1 MAEKLKTI
9 NSIRK
14 KLGFPLLNG
23 NMGGKEIMQ
32 ELDVLFQLGED
43 GLKPTQGYDDD
54 FAHDMY
60 AAKGVLV
67 PPLTFK
73 SVIIPTQFKTAFDPT
88 QAGELVALRSGA
100 AANTPLIITNAP
112 GIIEGTYRG
121 EHNVLV
127 RNMFID
133 NSLVPF
139 VFDIKGNRLALSAVP
154 KPVLAE
160 ARQKFEEEAE
170 KLGYPAL
177 NEEQDKT
184 IFKTLVPRGT
194 IYVAKHDRIAQLFYV
209 NKIKPNFKESDS
221 LPESV
226 RGEAKFGSS
235 GSNAKGGK

>member
-1 MAEKLKTI
+1 MTEKIETI
-9 NSIRK
+9 NSLRN
-14 KLGFPLLNG
+14 KLGF
-23 NMGGKEIMQ
+23 Q
-32 ELDVLFQLGED
+32 ELDVLYQTGED

-73 SVIIPTQFKTAFDPT
+73 SVIIPTQFKTAFDPK

-121 EHNVLV
+121 EHNILV
-127 RNMFID
+127 RNTFID

-139 VFDIKGNRLALSAVP
+139 VFDIKGNKVALSAVP
-154 KPVLAE
+154 KSVLAE
-160 ARQKFEEEAE
+160 ARKKYEEETE
-170 KLGYPAL
+170 LLGYEGIESTSQA
-177 NEEQDKT
+177 
-184 IFKTLVPRGT
+184 IAFKTVVPRGT
-194 IYVAKHDRIAQLFYV
+194 IYVAQHDRIAQLFYV
-209 NKIKPNFKESDS
+209 NKIKPNFQQANS

-226 RGEAKFGSS
+226 RGEGKFGSS
-235 GSNAKGGK
+235 GSTKGGK

>member
-1 MAEKLKTI
+1 
-9 NSIRK
+9 
-14 KLGFPLLNG
+14 
-23 NMGGKEIMQ
+23 MQ
-32 ELDVLFQLGED
+32 ELDVLYQLGED

-54 FAHDMY
+54 FAYDMY

-73 SVIIPTQFKTAFDPT
+73 SVIIPTQFKTAFDPK

-121 EHNVLV
+121 EHNILV

-139 VFDIKGNRLALSAVP
+139 VFDVKGNRLSLSAVP
-154 KPVLAE
+154 KDVLAE
-160 ARQKFEEEAE
+160 ARKRFEVEADH
-170 KLGYPAL
+170 LGYDKL
-177 NEEQDKT
+177 NDMQDRT
-184 IFKTLVPRGT
+184 VFKTLVPRGT
-194 IYVAKHDRIAQLFYV
+194 IFIKKHDRIAQLFYV
-209 NKIKPNFKESDS
+209 NKIKANFQQSDS

-226 RGEAKFGSS
+226 RGEGKFGSS
-235 GSNAKGGK
+235 GTSAKEAK